1 MIRVKGLHKAT
12 HLAEVLDS
20 HIASSFAQMQM
31 TLCSQTDVWSA
42 VSQCQVLTKDA
53 Q

>member
-1 MIRVKGLHKAT
+1 M

-20 HIASSFAQMQM
+20 HIASTFVQMQM
-31 TLCSQTDVWSA
+31 KLYSQTDVWSA
-42 VSQCQVLTKDA
+42 VSRCQVFTKDT